1 MPSHC
6 LNSLYITFL
15 DENLHWV
22 TLLTNYY
29 TENVMY
35 PLWTPEKN
43 IYPLPL
49 YDSDFKHNS
58 YITSPLFSKSHRG
71 TQEAS
76 R

>member
-6 LNSLYITFL
+6 LNLPHITFL
-15 DENLHWV
+15 DENSCWV

-43 IYPLPL
+43 IHPLPH
-49 YDSDFKHNS
+49 YDSGFKHNS
-58 YITSPLFSKSHRG
+58 YIISPLFSKSHRG